1 MSLMTVQQVAE
12 QLDMHPETIRRKIK
26 AGDLKAYTTGRSYR
40 ISEEQLMNFLQ
51 PAKEEEGD

>member
-12 QLDMHPETIRRKIK
+12 ELDMHPETIRRKIK

-40 ISEEQLMNFLQ
+40 ISEEQLLEFLERN
-51 PAKEEEGD
+51 KE

>member
-12 QLDMHPETIRRKIK
+12 ELDMHPETIRRKIK

-40 ISEEQLMNFLQ
+40 ISEEQLMNFLK
-51 PAKEEEGD
+51 PAKEEE

>member
-12 QLDMHPETIRRKIK
+12 ELDMHPETIRRKIK
-26 AGDLKAYTTGRSYR
+26 SGDLKAYTTGRSYR

-51 PAKEEEGD
+51 PAKEEE